1 MKTSALFSLLVSACL
16 ACAANAQVPAQ
27 PLTGGFDE
35 SRYPQL
41 ASMKQWL
48 EAGSQSARQCALTG
62 GLYLDADRVYRQ
74 TRSEP
79 QTVSAV
85 MSANADKLN
94 AAERERLATIVSN
107 VAAMAAALN
116 DLDAD
121 SAAIA
126 FSRMCMSRAQRP
138 GAEPPPATIRAQ
150 FDAALRC
157 EREYAAGGLDRKDCV
172 ARAFH
177 TP

>member
-1 MKTSALFSLLVSACL
+1 MKTSALYPFLSLACL
-16 ACAANAQVPAQ
+16 AFAASAQTPPQPPAGA
-27 PLTGGFDE
+27 LDE
-35 SRYPQL
+35 ARYPQL

-48 EAGSQSARQCALTG
+48 EAGSPPARQCALTG

-74 TRSEP
+74 TSSEP
-79 QTVSAV
+79 QTVSAL
-85 MSANADKLN
+85 MSANSDKLN
-94 AAERERLATIVSN
+94 AAERDRLLTIVSN
-107 VAAMAAALN
+107 VASMAAALN
-116 DLDAD
+116 DLDSD

-138 GAEPPPATIRAQ
+138 GAEPPPAMIRAQ

-157 EREYAAGGLDRKDCV
+157 QREHAAGGLDRKDCV
-172 ARAFH
+172 AKAFH